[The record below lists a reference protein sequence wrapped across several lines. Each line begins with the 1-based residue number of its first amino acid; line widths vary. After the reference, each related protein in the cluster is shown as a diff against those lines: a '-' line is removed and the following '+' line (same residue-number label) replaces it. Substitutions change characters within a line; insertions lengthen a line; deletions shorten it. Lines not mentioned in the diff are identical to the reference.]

1 MSRTT
6 RADLDYLLKEVNTYL
21 APTVLRIEKNA
32 VGYSLFRIIAHGVS
46 NIPGIHT
53 GMTTGE
59 LYHVLTGMLA
69 AFSLHYERH
78 A

>member
-21 APTVLRIEKNA
+21 APVVLRIEKNA
-32 VGYSLFRIIAHGVS
+32 VGYSLFRVLSHGVG
-46 NIPGIHT
+46 NISGIHT
-53 GMTTGE
+53 GMTAGE

-69 AFSLHYERH
+69 ALSLHYERH
-78 A
+78 V